1 MNSNGNLS
9 NDLQKAFDTV
19 DHQTLLAKSNNY
31 GIREVLNDWFT
42 SYMPNSNQYVIWIL
56 NGYESGLATINCG
69 VPEGSVLGTLLFSL
83 YINNLKQAM
92 KIRKVHHIADDTNL
106 F

>member
-19 DHQTLLAKSNNY
+19 DHQTLLAKLNNY

-69 VPEGSVLGTLLFSL
+69 VPEGSALGTLLFSL
-83 YINNLKQAM
+83 YINNLNQAM

>member
-1 MNSNGNLS
+1 
-9 NDLQKAFDTV
+9 
-19 DHQTLLAKSNNY
+19 
-31 GIREVLNDWFT
+31 
-42 SYMPNSNQYVIWIL
+42 MPNSNQYVIWIL

-83 YINNLKQAM
+83 YINNLNQAM
-92 KIRKVHHIADDTNL
+92 KICKDHHIADDTNL

>member
-19 DHQTLLAKSNNY
+19 DHQALLAKSNNY

-42 SYMPNSNQYVIWIL
+42 SYVPNSNQYVIWIL

-69 VPEGSVLGTLLFSL
+69 VPEGSAQGTLLFSL
-83 YINNLKQAM
+83 YINKLNQAM